1 MIGDLY
7 DDCLHSGQETWVEY
21 DDGSS
26 AVLAVDSWLA
36 LRPGDEALLDRCLGP
51 TLDVGCGP
59 GRFVTELA
67 ARGHVA
73 LGIDV
78 TPAAVTLTARAGGSA
93 LLRDVFDP
101 VPGTGRW
108 QTVLLADGNIGI
120 GGSPTALLARITAL
134 VARTGRVLVET
145 GPPGSGLRQLR
156 ARLRTGDR
164 RSAWFDWATV
174 GLDALSDLAGRVGF
188 AVTET
193 WTEGDR
199 WLATLS
205 RS

>member
-1 MIGDLY
+1 MIGELY
-7 DDCLHSGQETWVEY
+7 GDCLHTGHETWVEY
-21 DDGSS
+21 DDGGRS
-26 AVLAVDSWLA
+26 VLPVDRWLS
-36 LRPGDEALLDRCLGP
+36 LRPGDDALLDRCIGP

-78 TPAAVTLTARAGGSA
+78 TPAAVDLAARAGGSV

-120 GGSPTALLARITAL
+120 GGSPATLLGRVASL
-134 VARTGRVLVET
+134 MARTGRVLVET
-145 GPPGSGLRQLR
+145 GGPGGGLRRLR
-156 ARLRTGDR
+156 ARLHTGDK

-174 GLDALSDLAGRVGF
+174 GVDALPDLADQADLRVDD
-188 AVTET
+188 A
-193 WTEGDR
+193 WTEDDR
-199 WLATLS
+199 WLATLA
-205 RS
+205 RG